1 MQAIYRT
8 GNIMYGLVVRDLMV
22 RYGRQHLG
30 FIWTVLEPMILCS
43 GVMIVWSATKEPVIH
58 GIPIIAFIVTGYMPL
73 TVSRHFVSGMTG
85 LVRSNFGLLYHSPIS
100 HVHILLARLFL
111 EFLSTT
117 FALVL
122 ILFVVITTGFVQLP
136 VDPGLALAGWLLA
149 SWHFAAV
156 AMLTSVLCDYWKP
169 AEKFV
174 QPWQYLQLP
183 ISGVFFMVDWM
194 PSYAQ
199 KLLMW
204 NPTVHGYEMFRA
216 GFFSEEIV
224 THYDIGFLI
233 GTNIAISLVAAILVS
248 NLRKFLEDG

>member
-1 MQAIYRT
+1 MHAIYRT
-8 GNIMYGLVVRDLMV
+8 GYIMYGLVVRDLMV

-43 GVMIVWSATKEPVIH
+43 GVMTIWSLTKEPIFH

-73 TVSRHFVSGMTG
+73 TVSRHFVSGMSG
-85 LVRSNFGLLYHSPIS
+85 LVRNNFGLLYHAPIS
-100 HVHILLARLFL
+100 HVHILMARLIL

-122 ILFVVITTGFVQLP
+122 ILFVVTATGFVQLP
-136 VDPGLALAGWLLA
+136 IDPGLALAGWLLA
-149 SWHFAAV
+149 SWHFAAIGI
-156 AMLTSVLCDYWKP
+156 LTSVLCEYWHP

-194 PSYAQ
+194 PTYAQ
-199 KLLMW
+199 KLLLW

-216 GFFSEEIV
+216 GFFGEEIV
-224 THYDIGFLI
+224 THYDLNFLVV
-233 GTNIAISLVAAILVS
+233 TNLALTMLAAVLVS